1 MSEASPISED
11 DWKSLGLRA
20 GTVFRPSA
28 PVDEEDLFAGRTYQ
42 MRRVVDAIN
51 QPGRHA
57 VIFGE
62 RGVGKTSLANVL
74 AKHLVNPG
82 MTLAAPRINCDS
94 ADEYASIWRKIFGR
108 IQVLSLNRQMG
119 FGKELEKIEGA
130 ELLAHVPDEVTTED
144 VRKVLAQLAEVSV
157 LVVIVDEF
165 DRVVSST
172 AKRLIADTIKMLSD
186 QDIGATLVLVGVADS
201 VEDLIAQHES
211 TERAIV
217 QIQMPRMSRE
227 ELHEILEKCL
237 GRLGMAIDDDARNL
251 ISFLSQG
258 LPTYTHLLGRH
269 AARNAIDARTLNI
282 SIPHVEDAIKEALQ
296 DAEQSV
302 RSLYDRAVASPRG
315 ETLYPQVLLAC
326 ALAETGELGYFAAGD
341 IRTPLQLVT
350 GRSIDIPGFAKHL
363 KEFSGPIRGPVLQR
377 MGEKHRIRYRF
388 AKPLIQPFVI
398 MKGLA
403 EGRITR
409 AHLEK
414 LSPWDAPRLI

>member
-1 MSEASPISED
+1 
-11 DWKSLGLRA
+11 
-20 GTVFRPSA
+20 
-28 PVDEEDLFAGRTYQ
+28 
-42 MRRVVDAIN
+42 
-51 QPGRHA
+51 
-57 VIFGE
+57 
-62 RGVGKTSLANVL
+62 
-74 AKHLVNPG
+74 